1 MAFESE
7 ALLTDRFVKPA
18 LLTKVMAMNDES
30 NSQVVGKG
38 GISMLRGGAALSN
51 SNVDAKGLSM
61 KLAVIPPG
69 AVIPAHLHI
78 DFETMIYMLE
88 GRVRHEYGEGCKLIM
103 ENQAGDFLFIQPGVP
118 HEVYNLSDTEP
129 AVAVIAR
136 SAPDEREQT
145 IPYDRAAALKVMDE
159 DQTAKEL

>member
-1 MAFESE
+1 
-7 ALLTDRFVKPA
+7 
-18 LLTKVMAMNDES
+18 MNEES
-30 NSQVVGKG
+30 NAQVESKG
-38 GISMLRGGAALSN
+38 GISMLRGGTALSN
-51 SNVDAKGLSM
+51 SNVEAKGLSM

-69 AVIPAHLHI
+69 AVIPAHLHV

-88 GRVRHEYGEGCKLIM
+88 GRVRHEYGEGCKLVM

-118 HEVYNLSDTEP
+118 HEVFNLSDTEP

-145 IPYDRAAALKVMDE
+145 IPYDRSAALPAAE
-159 DQTAKEL
+159 PAEESSRRQ

>member
-1 MAFESE
+1 MSE
-7 ALLTDRFVKPA
+7 
-18 LLTKVMAMNDES
+18 NS
-30 NSQVVGKG
+30 NANVVGKG
-38 GISMLRGGAALSN
+38 GISMLRGGSALSS

-69 AVIPAHLHI
+69 AIIPAHLHV
-78 DFETMIYMLE
+78 DFETMIYILE
-88 GRVRHEYGEGCKLIM
+88 GSVRHEYGDGCQLVM
-103 ENQAGDFLFIQPGVP
+103 ENRAGDFLFIEPGVP

-145 IPYDRAAALKVMDE
+145 IPYDRAAALKAE
-159 DQTAKEL
+159 KEE

>member
-1 MAFESE
+1 MVIDSQ
-7 ALLTDRFVKPA
+7 ALAAIQNAKPA
-18 LLTKVMAMNDES
+18 LFTKVLAMSDDS
-30 NSQVVGKG
+30 NSQVVGKS
-38 GISMLRGGAALSN
+38 GISMLRGGTALSN

-88 GRVRHEYGEGCKLIM
+88 GTVRHEYGEGCKLVM
-103 ENQAGDFLFIQPGVP
+103 ENKAGDFLFIQPGVP
-118 HEVYNLSDTEP
+118 HEVFNLSDTEP

-145 IPYDRAAALKVMDE
+145 IPYDRSAAPPKAVG
-159 DQTAKEL
+159 QPYVKE

>member
-1 MAFESE
+1 MVIVNE
-7 ALLTDRFVKPA
+7 ALAAIQFAKLAQKTRQV
-18 LLTKVMAMNDES
+18 AMNDDL

-38 GISMLRGGAALSN
+38 GISMLRGGSALSS

-69 AVIPAHLHI
+69 SVIPAHLHV
-78 DFETMIYMLE
+78 DFEMIYMLE
-88 GRVRHEYGEGCKLIM
+88 GTVRHEYGDGCKLVM

-118 HEVYNLSDTEP
+118 HEVFNLSDTKP

-136 SAPDEREQT
+136 SVPDEREQT
-145 IPYDRAAALKVMDE
+145 IPYDRSAVLVGAE
-159 DQTAKEL
+159 EERTPEES

>member
-1 MAFESE
+1 MIDDSKA
-7 ALLTDRFVKPA
+7 
-18 LLTKVMAMNDES
+18 
-30 NSQVVGKG
+30 QVIGKD
-38 GISMLRGGAALSN
+38 GICMLRGGSALSS

-69 AVIPAHLHI
+69 GVIPAHLHV
-78 DFETMIYMLE
+78 DFETMIYILE
-88 GRVRHEYGEGCKLIM
+88 GRVRHEYGDGCRLVM

-129 AVAVIAR
+129 CLAVIAR

-145 IPYDRAAALKVMDE
+145 IPYDRTAAR
-159 DQTAKEL
+159 